1 MYMHRLRRMNRMA
14 ATDFWGRAL
23 LLLAIGAVW
32 STVLFS
38 ATATAA
44 RVTDL
49 YAASG
54 VLPAESESPL
64 TDAFNEALGKVLVK
78 VTGRRDAAAPDY
90 LVTLFPDPAQLVQQY
105 RREDRETIWARFDR
119 NAIKRVLDG
128 AGQPVWGADRPVI
141 LVWLALDAG
150 RGRRSILRAES
161 AADAL
166 PIRTDEALTFDM
178 EQLDE
183 VRIVIVE
190 AAEARG
196 MPVLLPLVDA
206 EDLSRLSFAE
216 LWGDFGDPVMAASA
230 RYGADAVLIGRA
242 RGQRVRWTLLQ
253 GDERIDWQGSL
264 ADGPNATA
272 DWLGGRLATYA
283 DSAGKIRLSV
293 AGVNSLEDYGV
304 LTSYLNS
311 IAVVESFDV
320 SRVNGDHIEFEVTV
334 RGDSD
339 RLMRAMRGSRILQP
353 ITGTQLL
360 NNDPLALPG
369 YRREPDLAYMLVP
382 SP

>member
-14 ATDFWGRAL
+14 ATDLWGRVL

-64 TDAFNEALGKVLVK
+64 ADAFNEALGKVLVK

-183 VRIVIVE
+183 ARIVIVE

-311 IAVVESFDV
+311 IAVVESFEV

>member
-14 ATDFWGRAL
+14 ATDLWGRVL

-64 TDAFNEALGKVLVK
+64 ADAFNEALGKVLVK

-105 RREDRETIWARFDR
+105 RREDRETIWAQFDR

-311 IAVVESFDV
+311 IAVVESFEV
-320 SRVNGDHIEFEVTV
+320 SRVNRDHIEFDVTV
-334 RGDSD
+334 RGDAD

>member
-14 ATDFWGRAL
+14 ATDLWGRVL

-105 RREDRETIWARFDR
+105 RREDRETIWAQFDR

-242 RGQRVRWTLLQ
+242 RGQRVR
-253 GDERIDWQGSL
+253 
-264 ADGPNATA
+264 
-272 DWLGGRLATYA
+272 
-283 DSAGKIRLSV
+283 
-293 AGVNSLEDYGV
+293 
-304 LTSYLNS
+304 
-311 IAVVESFDV
+311 
-320 SRVNGDHIEFEVTV
+320 
-334 RGDSD
+334 
-339 RLMRAMRGSRILQP
+339 
-353 ITGTQLL
+353 
-360 NNDPLALPG
+360 
-369 YRREPDLAYMLVP
+369 DLAAGR
-382 SP
+382 

>member
-1 MYMHRLRRMNRMA
+1 MNRMA
-14 ATDFWGRAL
+14 ATDLWGRVL

-64 TDAFNEALGKVLVK
+64 ADAFNEALGKVLVK

-311 IAVVESFDV
+311 IAVVESFEV
-320 SRVNGDHIEFEVTV
+320 SRVNRDHIEFDVTV
-334 RGDSD
+334 RGDAD

>member
-14 ATDFWGRAL
+14 ATDLWGRVL

-64 TDAFNEALGKVLVK
+64 ADAFNEALGKVLVK

-105 RREDRETIWARFDR
+105 RREDRETIWAQFDR

-311 IAVVESFDV
+311 IAVVESFEV
-320 SRVNGDHIEFEVTV
+320 SRVNRDHIEFDVTV
-334 RGDSD
+334 RGDAD

-369 YRREPDLAYMLVP
+369 YRREPDLAYMLLP